1 MTMSSCASMA
11 SDDLLTLFWRGD
23 GVLEGDALECRGLLD
38 FALRVTSAC
47 LWVSADS
54 RVSAEWTSRA
64 VTVTKYNHN
73 ITIQLVSIL
82 MSINMRPK
90 QYELDLLY
98 TIRSYF
104 IFDKSEFRFQSWLDI
119 LWHVLGRVGKRSLS
133 HVIHKYRYP
142 ELQSKCSKSMSDG
155 AVMLCYQH
163 PSSLRQIWVWVLRI
177 VKLQTPSSSASV
189 ENHLNVYLQ
198 VYLSFY
204 HTYGVDG

>member
-23 GVLEGDALECRGLLD
+23 GVLDGDVLECRGLLD
-38 FALRVTSAC
+38 TALRVTSAC

-64 VTVTKYNHN
+64 ATVTKYNHN

-142 ELQSKCSKSMSDG
+142 ELQSKCSKSRGS
-155 AVMLCYQH
+155 
-163 PSSLRQIWVWVLRI
+163 
-177 VKLQTPSSSASV
+177 
-189 ENHLNVYLQ
+189 
-198 VYLSFY
+198 
-204 HTYGVDG
+204 